1 VVAAVAGVVV
11 VGGVAAAVAA
21 TNLHQTRPIRT
32 QVAAVE
38 CAAPRTRRTLTSAGI
53 PDPQPVLVG
62 TRRDQG

>member
-1 VVAAVAGVVV
+1 MVVAGVVVV

-32 QVAAVE
+32 QVTAVE
-38 CAAPRTRRTLTSAGI
+38 CAAAPIRRTPKSSGI
-53 PDPQPVLVG
+53 PDLQPVLVG

>member
-1 VVAAVAGVVV
+1 VVVAGVVVV

-38 CAAPRTRRTLTSAGI
+38 CAAPPIRRTLTSSGI